1 MERGARRQIVGVVL
15 AGGLSRRMG
24 GGDKG
29 LEVLGPATLLHEVVR
44 RVRPQVEMLVLNAN
58 GDPARFAALG
68 LPVVPDTIDGYV
80 GPLAGVLAAMRWASR
95 NAPAATH
102 VLSVSNDA
110 PFLPQ
115 DLAERLESALRGGDA
130 RIALARSAG
139 ELHPVI
145 GLWSIDLA
153 GDLEATLRSGARKV
167 RAWAARHGA
176 VSVDFPLLRV
186 GDQAVDPFFN
196 ANTPAELAEARRLV
210 ELTRS

>member
-176 VSVDFPLLRV
+176 VPVDFPLLRV

>member
-1 MERGARRQIVGVVL
+1 MGVVL

-95 NAPAATH
+95 DAPAATH